1 MKCRYRTAFLCSSIY
16 STTSNEEDDILGLEL
31 TAAWKQDV
39 LDMRN
44 TAMLYEKLA
53 ESIAPGIYG
62 HVGDRWNGLR
72 IERYQERYPS
82 PVDWRCS

>member
-1 MKCRYRTAFLCSSIY
+1 MTNRYRTAFLCSSIY
-16 STTSNEEDDILGLEL
+16 STTSNEDDDILGLEL

-53 ESIAPGIYG
+53 DSIAPGIYG
-62 HVGDRWNGLR
+62 HV
-72 IERYQERYPS
+72 
-82 PVDWRCS
+82 RCKVE

>member
-1 MKCRYRTAFLCSSIY
+1 M
-16 STTSNEEDDILGLEL
+16 EL

-62 HVGDRWNGLR
+62 HVGSTL
-72 IERYQERYPS
+72 
-82 PVDWRCS
+82 

>member
-1 MKCRYRTAFLCSSIY
+1 MFSDWFLCRYRTAFLCSSIH
-16 STTSNEEDDILGLEL
+16 STTSTEDEDILGMEL

-62 HVGDRWNGLR
+62 HVG
-72 IERYQERYPS
+72 YTQES
-82 PVDWRCS
+82 